1 VIKRPADQSVGRAS
15 SIPIRIGRLNEFGLI
30 FCFFLFRII
39 LFLTIL
45 LRVAGGVMK
54 SSKSS
59 LTFKSFQ
66 DLEVLLKKK
75 SFPARR
81 DKDLR
86 NRQIELTPELEEKLF
101 KEAMEGVTPIPKGNY
116 LKRNFQIELPE
127 GPKNK
132 DDAEAL
138 KRLAD
143 LIRYGTGFNVSDTP
157 EYMEGTGYNVP
168 PSVAR
173 RLHRGDFSIQAYV
186 DLHGL
191 RVDDAKEAFEEFLNW
206 AVTTGKRGVLIVH
219 GRGLSSPSEPILKNK
234 VREWLTRGLWRKW
247 VVAYSSA
254 RNCDGGAGATYV
266 LLRQRP
272 LSKRQKIKRSGDGR
286 P

>member
-1 VIKRPADQSVGRAS
+1 
-15 SIPIRIGRLNEFGLI
+15 
-30 FCFFLFRII
+30 
-39 LFLTIL
+39 
-45 LRVAGGVMK
+45 MK

-66 DLEVLLKKK
+66 DLKVLLKNK

-81 DKDLR
+81 DKDLP
-86 NRQIELTPELEEKLF
+86 NRETELTPEVEERLYN
-101 KEAMEGVTPIPKGNY
+101 EAMKGVTPISKENY
-116 LKRNFQIELPE
+116 IERRLQIELPE
-127 GPKNK
+127 DPRNK
-132 DDAEAL
+132 DDVEVL
-138 KRLAD
+138 SKLRD
-143 LIRYGTGFNVSDTP
+143 LVRYGIGFNVSETP
-157 EYMEGTGYNVP
+157 EYIEGTGYNVS
-168 PSVAR
+168 PSIAK
-173 RLHRGDFSIQAYV
+173 RLHRGDFSIQAHV

-191 RVDDAKEAFEEFLNW
+191 RVEDAKETFEEFLNR

-234 VREWLTRGLWRKW
+234 VKEWLTRGPWRKW

-254 RNCDGGAGATYV
+254 RRCDGGAGATYV

-272 LSKRQKIKRSGDGR
+272 VSKRSKIRRSGRGK